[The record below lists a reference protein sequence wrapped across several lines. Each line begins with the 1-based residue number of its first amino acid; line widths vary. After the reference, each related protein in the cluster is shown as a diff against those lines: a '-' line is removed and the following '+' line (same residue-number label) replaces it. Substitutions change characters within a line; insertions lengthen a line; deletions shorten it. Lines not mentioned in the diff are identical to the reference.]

1 MAYGTLQAA
10 ARGSSV
16 VISLVVIR
24 SMLFPVSSVNHRL
37 PSGPVVMPS
46 GSLGV
51 VGIGN
56 WVIAPLVVIRPIL
69 FPEDSVN
76 QTLPSGPR
84 VMPKGALL
92 GAGSGNSV
100 MVPTL
105 AQAGEVVILHK
116 KSSVVPSTTS
126 LGMLD
131 CRRDTFID
139 FPSILSAHERT
150 LGRGSGKSCVT
161 GSTASD

>member
-1 MAYGTLQAA
+1 M
-10 ARGSSV
+10 RP
-16 VISLVVIR
+16 
-24 SMLFPVSSVNHRL
+24 MLFPVSSVNHRL
-37 PSGPVVMPS
+37 RSGPVVMPA

-105 AQAGEVVILHK
+105 APAGEGVIIPQKNRGVPNNTRFGCWVV
-116 KSSVVPSTTS
+116 
-126 LGMLD
+126 
-131 CRRDTFID
+131 R
-139 FPSILSAHERT
+139 
-150 LGRGSGKSCVT
+150 
-161 GSTASD
+161 

>member
-1 MAYGTLQAA
+1 M
-10 ARGSSV
+10 
-16 VISLVVIR
+16 IPLVVIR
-24 SMLFPVSSVNHRL
+24 PMLFPVSSVNHRL
-37 PSGPVVMPS
+37 PSGPVVMPP

-105 AQAGEVVILHK
+105 AQAGEVGITHK
-116 KSSVVPSTTS
+116 KSTAGQRTPRLARRSLVP
-126 LGMLD
+126 
-131 CRRDTFID
+131 
-139 FPSILSAHERT
+139 
-150 LGRGSGKSCVT
+150 
-161 GSTASD
+161 

>member
-1 MAYGTLQAA
+1 MP
-10 ARGSSV
+10 
-16 VISLVVIR
+16 LVVIR
-24 SMLFPVSSVNHRL
+24 PMLFPVSSVNQRL
-37 PSGPVVMPS
+37 PSGPVVMPP

-51 VGIGN
+51 VGTGN

-105 AQAGEVVILHK
+105 AQAGEGGILHK
-116 KSSVVPSTTS
+116 KSSGGPSTKS
-126 LGMLD
+126 LGMPGR
-131 CRRDTFID
+131 RRDMFID
-139 FPSILSAHERT
+139 FSFILFAHERT
-150 LGRGSGKSCVT
+150 LG
-161 GSTASD
+161 

>member
-1 MAYGTLQAA
+1 
-10 ARGSSV
+10 
-16 VISLVVIR
+16 
-24 SMLFPVSSVNHRL
+24 
-37 PSGPVVMPS
+37 MPS

-92 GAGSGNSV
+92 GAGGGNSV
-100 MVPTL
+100 MGPTL
-105 AQAGEVVILHK
+105 AQAGGGVILHK
-116 KSSVVPSTTS
+116 KSSGVPGTTS
-126 LGMLD
+126 LGKLD
-131 CRRDTFID
+131 RRRGMFIA
-139 FPSILSAHERT
+139 FFFILFSHRGT
-150 LGRGSGKSCVT
+150 L
-161 GSTASD
+161 

>member
-1 MAYGTLQAA
+1 
-10 ARGSSV
+10 
-16 VISLVVIR
+16 
-24 SMLFPVSSVNHRL
+24 MLFPVNSVTQTL
-37 PSGPVVMPS
+37 GSGPVVMPP
-46 GSLGV
+46 GWLAL
-51 VGIGN
+51 VGTGN

-116 KSSVVPSTTS
+116 KSSVVQSTTS

-131 CRRDTFID
+131 RRRDTFID
-139 FPSILSAHERT
+139 FPSILSAHKRT
-150 LGRGSGKSCVT
+150 LG
-161 GSTASD
+161 

>member
-1 MAYGTLQAA
+1 MPQG
-10 ARGSSV
+10 
-16 VISLVVIR
+16 
-24 SMLFPVSSVNHRL
+24 RL
-37 PSGPVVMPS
+37 P
-46 GSLGV
+46 L
-51 VGIGN
+51 VGTGN
-56 WVIAPLVVIRPIL
+56 WVITPLVVIRPIL

-131 CRRDTFID
+131 RRRDTFID
-139 FPSILSAHERT
+139 FPFILSAHERT
-150 LGRGSGKSCVT
+150 LG
-161 GSTASD
+161 